1 MVGVATTG
9 DGHLLEAQ
17 EDSGNHPSSFPSV
30 VLLLGSKRCPRAT
43 TAASCAKDSQKHDYH
58 FLELE

>member
-9 DGHLLEAQ
+9 DGHLSEGPG
-17 EDSGNHPSSFPSV
+17 DSSNHPSSLLNV
-30 VLLLGSKRCPRAT
+30 ALLLGSKRFPHA